1 MSVEDNNGSVG
12 EAQQEAFRASEIVNP
27 EVPFFGGAVIMRH
40 VPYAGE
46 PPPAPEVKPEI
57 IDPNHPA

>member
-1 MSVEDNNGSVG
+1 MSVEANKGSVE
-12 EAQQEAFRASEIVNP
+12 EAQQEAYRASEIVNP

-46 PPPAPEVKPEI
+46 PPPAPEVKVDF